1 MSHASVRIGSS
12 LSSTCQIRAHG
23 FSVSESPVRVHGMPG
38 PRRQAPARSQPLTA
52 SDAPRDVS
60 SPSTPSTSSYR
71 LLRDGQSPR
80 DVSSPS
86 TPSTSSYR
94 LLRDGQSPRDVSSPS
109 TPRRLT
115 ASLPPT
121 PHRLAAI
128 YAYRLL
134 RRLIRLNASNAS
146 SPPTPHCLLRLFA
159 FYASP
164 PSTPFVLTR
173 HAIVR
178 RQRAGT
184 RAWPVYAAP
193 TAQRCA
199 ARPRAHS
206 AAPAPHD
213 NERISL
219 LAPPSCPR
227 HTAQLLLRIPPAAPG
242 PRRRTGR
249 P

>member
-52 SDAPRDVS
+52 SDA
-60 SPSTPSTSSYR
+60 
-71 LLRDGQSPR
+71 PR

-242 PRRRTGR
+242 PRRRTGH

>member
-52 SDAPRDVS
+52 SDA
-60 SPSTPSTSSYR
+60 
-71 LLRDGQSPR
+71 PR

-184 RAWPVYAAP
+184 RAWPIYAALQP
-193 TAQRCA
+193 SD
-199 ARPRAHS
+199 ARNVLARIPR
-206 AAPAPHD
+206 
-213 NERISL
+213 
-219 LAPPSCPR
+219 
-227 HTAQLLLRIPPAAPG
+227 LLLRTTMRGYRFSRLLLVLAILLNSCSAYRPRLPVPAGVLATHRRQDHVKIRTREANG
-242 PRRRTGR
+242 RRTGR

>member
-52 SDAPRDVS
+52 SDA
-60 SPSTPSTSSYR
+60 
-71 LLRDGQSPR
+71 PR